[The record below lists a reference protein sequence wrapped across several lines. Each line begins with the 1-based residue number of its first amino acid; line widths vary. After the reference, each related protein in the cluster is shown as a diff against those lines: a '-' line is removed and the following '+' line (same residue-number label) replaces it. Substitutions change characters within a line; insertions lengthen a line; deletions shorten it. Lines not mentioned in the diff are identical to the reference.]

1 MTPLFSS
8 TFWTLTISD
17 ISCCMRNLLKL
28 IFMGSPL
35 WFTLVY
41 KIAEFWR
48 WKLWDQNFDPLDSGN
63 IHIKESKRPGFTFS
77 IELRINS
84 KIFRVI
90 SWSIQSASKSS
101 MLETFIQLATKW
113 SQKKCK
119 KFQCC
124 WSLQTFYTKKHWFN
138 KHAKFMLTEK
148 RKKYWNDCNRNIE
161 NKFEK
166 KENFSIRWLKILA
179 TIGLNQE
186 LN

>member
-1 MTPLFSS
+1 MTSLFSS

-48 WKLWDQNFDPLDSGN
+48 WKLWDQNFDLLNSGN

-84 KIFRVI
+84 KNFRVI
-90 SWSIQSASKSS
+90 SWSIQSISKSS
-101 MLETFIQLATKW
+101 MLETFIQLATKR

-119 KFQCC
+119 KFQCY
-124 WSLQTFYTKKHWFN
+124 WSLRTFYTKKRWFN

-148 RKKYWNDCNRNIE
+148 RKNIKTTATE
-161 NKFEK
+161 T
-166 KENFSIRWLKILA
+166 LKISLKKKKTLA
-179 TIGLNQE
+179 
-186 LN
+186 